1 MGSLD
6 QMKDYL
12 NFDRFCIWLYIV
24 KLANVMPFKILV
36 NGENSGFVGLVGSL
50 LLIYSNVNWNGGN
63 CLNIVGND
71 FAVKKKDGR
80 KNTGF

>member
-6 QMKDYL
+6 QMKDYRYQ
-12 NFDRFCIWLYIV
+12 NFFSFLYLTFV

-50 LLIYSNVNWNGGN
+50 LFYSNVNRNGSN
-63 CLNIVGND
+63 CLNIVGNG
-71 FAVKKKDGR
+71 FAVKKKDG
-80 KNTGF
+80 